1 MAKAKVKAASARAAQ
16 ERIIIIDGTPQPI
29 LPNVTYTL
37 SSGNR
42 CWIKVDCDKD
52 AIITIQE
59 NTDPLTI
66 IVQGRV
72 KNRWILIPQ
81 NSYNFTVDTLS
92 SATITFTGKEIPDD
106 PAIAE
111 LPTPA
116 LPNTT
121 YKAPAAL
128 AVAEGKGYAISLVS
142 DVPATLLIQSIKD
155 NKVMCEYKPLIG
167 QAAQDIFVS
176 QGTDFHF
183 YLDSDRSANVSI
195 VEVASVAVKS

>member
-16 ERIIIIDGTPQPI
+16 ERIIIDGTPQPI

-37 SSGNR
+37 SPGNR

-81 NSYNFTVDTLS
+81 NNYNFTVDTLS
-92 SATITFTGKEIPDD
+92 SATITFTGKEILDD
-106 PAIAE
+106 RAIAE

>member
-1 MAKAKVKAASARAAQ
+1 MAKAKAKTASARAAK
-16 ERIIIIDGTPQPI
+16 ETIVIDGTPQPV

-37 SSGNR
+37 SPGNR

-81 NSYNFTVDTLS
+81 NSYDFTVDTLS
-92 SATITFTGKEIPDD
+92 SAKITFTGKEIPDD

-111 LPTPA
+111 LPTPV

-155 NKVMCEYKPLIG
+155 NEVMCEYKPLIG

>member
-1 MAKAKVKAASARAAQ
+1 MAKEKAKSVRAGG
-16 ERIIIIDGTPQPI
+16 INIVVDGTPQI
-29 LPNVTYTL
+29 VEPNYVYSL
-37 SSGNR
+37 SIGNR
-42 CWIKVDCDKD
+42 MKYFVACDKE
-52 AIITIQE
+52 AIIRIVNDNTQE
-59 NTDPLTI
+59 V
-66 IVQGRV
+66 IVDGRV
-72 KNRWILIPQ
+72 KNQWLIAPAGQ
-81 NSYNFTVDTLS
+81 YTFQVSTLS
-92 SATITFTGKEIPDD
+92 SAKVTFTGKEIPDD
-106 PAIAE
+106 SAIAE

-155 NKVMCEYKPLIG
+155 DKVMCEYKPLIG

>member
-1 MAKAKVKAASARAAQ
+1 MAKAKAKSVRAGG
-16 ERIIIIDGTPQPI
+16 INIVVDGTPQTVE
-29 LPNVTYTL
+29 PNYVYSL
-37 SSGNR
+37 SIGNR
-42 CWIKVDCDKD
+42 MKYFVACDKD
-52 AIITIQE
+52 AIIRIVNDNTQE
-59 NTDPLTI
+59 V
-66 IVQGRV
+66 IVDGRV
-72 KNRWILIPQ
+72 KNQWLIAPAGQ
-81 NSYNFTVDTLS
+81 YTFQVQSLS
-92 SATITFTGKEIPDD
+92 SAKITFTGKEIPDD

-155 NKVMCEYKPLIG
+155 NEVMCEYKPLIG

>member
-1 MAKAKVKAASARAAQ
+1 MAKAKAKSVRAGG
-16 ERIIIIDGTPQPI
+16 INIVVDGTPQTVE
-29 LPNVTYTL
+29 PNYVYSL
-37 SSGNR
+37 SIGNR
-42 CWIKVDCDKD
+42 MKYFVACDKD
-52 AIITIQE
+52 SIIRIVEDNTQE
-59 NTDPLTI
+59 V
-66 IVQGRV
+66 IVDGRV
-72 KNRWILIPQ
+72 KNQWLIAPAGQ
-81 NSYNFTVDTLS
+81 YTFQVQTLS
-92 SATITFTGKEIPDD
+92 SAKVTFTGKEIPDD

-155 NKVMCEYKPLIG
+155 NEVMCEYKPLIG

>member
-1 MAKAKVKAASARAAQ
+1 MAKAKAKSVRAGD
-16 ERIIIIDGTPQPI
+16 INIVVDGTPQTVE
-29 LPNVTYTL
+29 PNYVYSLTI
-37 SSGNR
+37 GNR
-42 CWIKVDCDKD
+42 MKYFVACDKD
-52 AIITIQE
+52 AIIR
-59 NTDPLTI
+59 
-66 IVQGRV
+66 IVDDTGNERVIVDGRV
-72 KNRWILIPQ
+72 KNQWLIAPAGQ
-81 NSYNFTVDTLS
+81 YTFQVQTLS
-92 SATITFTGKEIPDD
+92 SAKVTFTGKELPDD

-121 YKAPAAL
+121 YKTPAAL

-155 NKVMCEYKPLIG
+155 NEVMCEYKPLIG

>member
-1 MAKAKVKAASARAAQ
+1 MAKAKAKSVRAGD
-16 ERIIIIDGTPQPI
+16 INIVVDGTPQTVE
-29 LPNVTYTL
+29 PNYVYSLTI
-37 SSGNR
+37 GNR
-42 CWIKVDCDKD
+42 MKYFVACDKD
-52 AIITIQE
+52 AIIR
-59 NTDPLTI
+59 
-66 IVQGRV
+66 IVDDTGNEKVIVDGRV
-72 KNRWILIPQ
+72 KNQWLIAPAGQ
-81 NSYNFTVDTLS
+81 YTFQVQTLS
-92 SATITFTGKEIPDD
+92 SAKVTFTGKEILDD

-121 YKAPAAL
+121 YKTPAAL

-155 NKVMCEYKPLIG
+155 NEVMCEYKPLIG

>member
-1 MAKAKVKAASARAAQ
+1 M
-16 ERIIIIDGTPQPI
+16 DGTPQTVE
-29 LPNVTYTL
+29 PNYVYSLTI
-37 SSGNR
+37 GNR
-42 CWIKVDCDKD
+42 MKYFVACDKD
-52 AIITIQE
+52 AIIR
-59 NTDPLTI
+59 
-66 IVQGRV
+66 IVDDTGNEKVIVDGRV
-72 KNRWILIPQ
+72 KNQWLIAPAGQ
-81 NSYNFTVDTLS
+81 YTFQVQTLS
-92 SATITFTGKEIPDD
+92 SAKVTFTGKEIPDD

-121 YKAPAAL
+121 YKTPAAL

-155 NKVMCEYKPLIG
+155 NEVMCEYKPLIG

>member
-16 ERIIIIDGTPQPI
+16 ERIIIDGTPQPI

-37 SSGNR
+37 SPGKR

-81 NSYNFTVDTLS
+81 TSYNFTVDTLS

>member
-1 MAKAKVKAASARAAQ
+1 MAKVKAKSVRAGG
-16 ERIIIIDGTPQPI
+16 INIVVDGTPQTVE
-29 LPNVTYTL
+29 PNYVYSLTI
-37 SSGNR
+37 GNR
-42 CWIKVDCDKD
+42 MKYFVACDKD
-52 AIITIQE
+52 AIIR
-59 NTDPLTI
+59 
-66 IVQGRV
+66 IVDDTGNEKVIVDGRV
-72 KNRWILIPQ
+72 KNQWLIAPAGQ
-81 NSYNFTVDTLS
+81 YIFQVSTLS
-92 SATITFTGKEIPDD
+92 SAKVTFTGKEIPDD

>member
-16 ERIIIIDGTPQPI
+16 ERIIIDGTPQPI

-92 SATITFTGKEIPDD
+92 SATITFTGKEILDD

>member
-1 MAKAKVKAASARAAQ
+1 MAKAKVKSVRAGD
-16 ERIIIIDGTPQPI
+16 INIVVDGTPQTVE
-29 LPNVTYTL
+29 PNYVYSLTI
-37 SSGNR
+37 GNR
-42 CWIKVDCDKD
+42 MKYFVACDKD
-52 AIITIQE
+52 AIIR
-59 NTDPLTI
+59 
-66 IVQGRV
+66 IVEDTGNEKVIVDGQV
-72 KNRWILIPQ
+72 KNQWLIAPMGQ
-81 NSYNFTVDTLS
+81 YTFQVQTLS
-92 SATITFTGKEIPDD
+92 SAKVTFTGKEIPDD

-121 YKAPAAL
+121 YKTPAAL

-155 NKVMCEYKPLIG
+155 NEVMCEYKPLIG

>member
-1 MAKAKVKAASARAAQ
+1 MAKAKAKSVRAGN
-16 ERIIIIDGTPQPI
+16 INIVVDGTPQTVE
-29 LPNVTYTL
+29 PNYVYSLTI
-37 SSGNR
+37 GNR
-42 CWIKVDCDKD
+42 MKYFVACDKD
-52 AIITIQE
+52 AIIR
-59 NTDPLTI
+59 
-66 IVQGRV
+66 IVDDTGNEKVIVDGRV
-72 KNRWILIPQ
+72 KNQWLIAPAGQ
-81 NSYNFTVDTLS
+81 YTFQVQTLS
-92 SATITFTGKEIPDD
+92 SAKVTFTGKELPDD
-106 PAIAE
+106 PAIVE

-121 YKAPAAL
+121 YKTPAAL

-155 NKVMCEYKPLIG
+155 NEVMCEYKPLIG

>member
-1 MAKAKVKAASARAAQ
+1 MAKVKAKSVRAGG
-16 ERIIIIDGTPQPI
+16 INIVVDGTPQTVE
-29 LPNVTYTL
+29 PNYVYSLT
-37 SSGNR
+37 SGNR
-42 CWIKVDCDKD
+42 LKYFVACDKD
-52 AIITIQE
+52 AIIR
-59 NTDPLTI
+59 
-66 IVQGRV
+66 IVDDTGNEKVIVDGRV
-72 KNRWILIPQ
+72 KNQWLIAPAGQ
-81 NSYNFTVDTLS
+81 YTFQVLTLS
-92 SATITFTGKEIPDD
+92 SAKVTFTGKEIPDD

-155 NKVMCEYKPLIG
+155 NEVMCEYKPLIG

>member
-16 ERIIIIDGTPQPI
+16 EIIVIDGTPQPI

-37 SSGNR
+37 DTLNR

-59 NTDPLTI
+59 STNPLTI
-66 IVQGRV
+66 IVQGWV
-72 KNRWILIPQ
+72 KNCWILIPQ
-81 NSYNFTVDTLS
+81 NGYNFTVDTLS

-142 DVPATLLIQSIKD
+142 DVPATLLIQSVKD
-155 NKVMCEYKPLIG
+155 NEVMCEYKPLIG

>member
-1 MAKAKVKAASARAAQ
+1 MAKAKAKSVRAGG
-16 ERIIIIDGTPQPI
+16 INIVVDGTPQTVE
-29 LPNVTYTL
+29 PNYVYSL
-37 SSGNR
+37 SIGNR
-42 CWIKVDCDKD
+42 MKYFVACDKD
-52 AIITIQE
+52 SIIRIVDDNTQE
-59 NTDPLTI
+59 V
-66 IVQGRV
+66 IVDGRV
-72 KNRWILIPQ
+72 KNQWLIAPMGQ
-81 NSYNFTVDTLS
+81 YTFQVQTLS
-92 SATITFTGKEIPDD
+92 SAKVTFTGKEIPDD

-155 NKVMCEYKPLIG
+155 NEVMCEYKPLIG

>member
-16 ERIIIIDGTPQPI
+16 ERIIIDGTPQPI

-37 SSGNR
+37 SPGNR

-106 PAIAE
+106 LAIAE

>member
-1 MAKAKVKAASARAAQ
+1 MAKAKAKSVRAGG
-16 ERIIIIDGTPQPI
+16 INIVVDGTPQTVE
-29 LPNVTYTL
+29 PNYVYSL
-37 SSGNR
+37 SIGNR
-42 CWIKVDCDKD
+42 MKYFVACDKD
-52 AIITIQE
+52 AIIR
-59 NTDPLTI
+59 
-66 IVQGRV
+66 IVDDIGNEKVIVDGRV
-72 KNRWILIPQ
+72 KNQWLIAPAGQ
-81 NSYNFTVDTLS
+81 YTFQVQTLS
-92 SATITFTGKEIPDD
+92 SAKITFTGKEIPDD

-155 NKVMCEYKPLIG
+155 NEVVCEYKPLIG

>member
-16 ERIIIIDGTPQPI
+16 ERIIIDGTPQPI
-29 LPNVTYTL
+29 LPNVTYIL

-92 SATITFTGKEIPDD
+92 SATITFTGKEILDD

>member
-1 MAKAKVKAASARAAQ
+1 MAKVKAKSVRAGG
-16 ERIIIIDGTPQPI
+16 INIVVDGTPQTVE
-29 LPNVTYTL
+29 PNYVYSLTI
-37 SSGNR
+37 GNR
-42 CWIKVDCDKD
+42 MKYFVACDKD
-52 AIITIQE
+52 AIIR
-59 NTDPLTI
+59 
-66 IVQGRV
+66 IVEDTGNEKVIVDGRV
-72 KNRWILIPQ
+72 KNQWLIASAGQ
-81 NSYNFTVDTLS
+81 YTFQVQTLS
-92 SATITFTGKEIPDD
+92 SAKVTFTGKEIPDD

-121 YKAPAAL
+121 YKTPAAL

-155 NKVMCEYKPLIG
+155 NEVMCEYKPLIG

>member
-1 MAKAKVKAASARAAQ
+1 MAKAKAKSVRAGG
-16 ERIIIIDGTPQPI
+16 INIVVDGTPQTVE
-29 LPNVTYTL
+29 PNYVYSL
-37 SSGNR
+37 SIGNR
-42 CWIKVDCDKD
+42 MKYFVACDKD
-52 AIITIQE
+52 AVIRIVNDNTQE
-59 NTDPLTI
+59 V
-66 IVQGRV
+66 IVDGRV
-72 KNRWILIPQ
+72 KNQWLIAPAGQ
-81 NSYNFTVDTLS
+81 YTFQVQTLS
-92 SATITFTGKEIPDD
+92 SAKITFTGKEIPDD

-155 NKVMCEYKPLIG
+155 NEVMCEYKPLIG

>member
-1 MAKAKVKAASARAAQ
+1 MAKVKAKSVRAGG
-16 ERIIIIDGTPQPI
+16 INIVVDGTPQTVE
-29 LPNVTYTL
+29 PNYVYSL
-37 SSGNR
+37 SIGNR
-42 CWIKVDCDKD
+42 MKYFVACDKD
-52 AIITIQE
+52 AIIR
-59 NTDPLTI
+59 
-66 IVQGRV
+66 IVEDTGNEKVIVDGRV
-72 KNRWILIPQ
+72 KNQWLIAPAGQ
-81 NSYNFTVDTLS
+81 YTFQVQTLS
-92 SATITFTGKEIPDD
+92 SAKVTFTGKELPDD

-121 YKAPAAL
+121 YKTPAAL

-155 NKVMCEYKPLIG
+155 NEVMCEYKPLIG

>member
-1 MAKAKVKAASARAAQ
+1 MAKAKAKSVRAGD
-16 ERIIIIDGTPQPI
+16 INIVVDGTPQTVE
-29 LPNVTYTL
+29 PNYVYSLTI
-37 SSGNR
+37 GNR
-42 CWIKVDCDKD
+42 MKYFVACDKD
-52 AIITIQE
+52 AIIR
-59 NTDPLTI
+59 
-66 IVQGRV
+66 IVEDTGNEKVIVDGRV
-72 KNRWILIPQ
+72 KNQWLIAPAGQ
-81 NSYNFTVDTLS
+81 YTFQVQTLS
-92 SATITFTGKEIPDD
+92 SAKVTFTGKELPDD

-121 YKAPAAL
+121 YKTPAAL

-155 NKVMCEYKPLIG
+155 NEVMCEYKPLIG

>member
-16 ERIIIIDGTPQPI
+16 ERIIIDGTPQPI

-81 NSYNFTVDTLS
+81 NSYNFMVDTLS

>member
-1 MAKAKVKAASARAAQ
+1 MAKAKAKSVRAGD
-16 ERIIIIDGTPQPI
+16 INIVVDGTPQTVE
-29 LPNVTYTL
+29 PNYVYSLTI
-37 SSGNR
+37 GNR
-42 CWIKVDCDKD
+42 MKYFVACDKD
-52 AIITIQE
+52 AIIR
-59 NTDPLTI
+59 
-66 IVQGRV
+66 IVDDTGNEKVIVDGRV
-72 KNRWILIPQ
+72 KNQWLIAPAGQ
-81 NSYNFTVDTLS
+81 YTFQVQTLS
-92 SATITFTGKEIPDD
+92 SAKVTFTGKELPDD

-121 YKAPAAL
+121 YKTPAAL

-155 NKVMCEYKPLIG
+155 NEVMCEYKPLIG

>member
-1 MAKAKVKAASARAAQ
+1 MAKAKAKSVRAGD
-16 ERIIIIDGTPQPI
+16 INIVVDGTPQTVE
-29 LPNVTYTL
+29 PNYVYSLTI
-37 SSGNR
+37 GNR
-42 CWIKVDCDKD
+42 MKYFVACDKD
-52 AIITIQE
+52 AIIR
-59 NTDPLTI
+59 
-66 IVQGRV
+66 IVDDTGNEKVIVDGRV
-72 KNRWILIPQ
+72 KNQWLIAPAGQ
-81 NSYNFTVDTLS
+81 YTFQVQTLS
-92 SATITFTGKEIPDD
+92 SAKVTFTGKEIPDD

-121 YKAPAAL
+121 YKTPAAL

-155 NKVMCEYKPLIG
+155 NEVMCEYKPLIG

>member
-1 MAKAKVKAASARAAQ
+1 MAKAKAKSVRAGD
-16 ERIIIIDGTPQPI
+16 INIVVDGTPQTVE
-29 LPNVTYTL
+29 PNYVYSLTI
-37 SSGNR
+37 GNR
-42 CWIKVDCDKD
+42 MKYFVACDKE
-52 AIITIQE
+52 AIIR
-59 NTDPLTI
+59 
-66 IVQGRV
+66 IVDDTGNEKVIVDGRV
-72 KNRWILIPQ
+72 KNQWLIAPAGQ
-81 NSYNFTVDTLS
+81 YTFQVQTLS
-92 SATITFTGKEIPDD
+92 SAKVTFTGKEIPDD

-121 YKAPAAL
+121 YKTPAAL

-155 NKVMCEYKPLIG
+155 NEVMCEYKPLIG

>member
-1 MAKAKVKAASARAAQ
+1 MAKAKAKSVRAGG
-16 ERIIIIDGTPQPI
+16 INIVVDGTPQTVE
-29 LPNVTYTL
+29 PNYVYSLTI
-37 SSGNR
+37 GNR
-42 CWIKVDCDKD
+42 MKYFVACDKD
-52 AIITIQE
+52 AIIR
-59 NTDPLTI
+59 
-66 IVQGRV
+66 IVDDTGNEKVIVDGRV
-72 KNRWILIPQ
+72 KNQWLIAPAGQ
-81 NSYNFTVDTLS
+81 YTFQVQTLS
-92 SATITFTGKEIPDD
+92 SAKVTFTGKELPDD

-121 YKAPAAL
+121 YKTPAAL

>member
-1 MAKAKVKAASARAAQ
+1 MAKAKVKSVRAGG
-16 ERIIIIDGTPQPI
+16 INIVVDGTPQSV
-29 LPNVTYTL
+29 LPDYVYSL
-37 SSGNR
+37 SIGNR
-42 CWIKVDCDKD
+42 MKYFVACDKD
-52 AIITIQE
+52 AIIR
-59 NTDPLTI
+59 
-66 IVQGRV
+66 IVDDTGQATVIVDGRV
-72 KNRWILIPQ
+72 KNQWLICPAGQ
-81 NSYNFTVDTLS
+81 YTFQVQTLS
-92 SATITFTGKEIPDD
+92 TATVVFTGQEIPDD
-106 PAIAE
+106 LAIAE

-155 NKVMCEYKPLIG
+155 DKVMCEYKPLIG

-195 VEVASVAVKS
+195 VEVASVAVKF

>member
-1 MAKAKVKAASARAAQ
+1 MAKAKVKSVRAGG
-16 ERIIIIDGTPQPI
+16 INIVVDGTPQSV
-29 LPNVTYTL
+29 LPDYVYSL
-37 SSGNR
+37 SIGNR
-42 CWIKVDCDKD
+42 MKYFVACDKD
-52 AIITIQE
+52 AIIR
-59 NTDPLTI
+59 
-66 IVQGRV
+66 IVDDTGQATVIVDGRV
-72 KNRWILIPQ
+72 KNQWLICPAGQ
-81 NSYNFTVDTLS
+81 YTFQVQTLS
-92 SATITFTGKEIPDD
+92 TATVVFTGQEISDD
-106 PAIAE
+106 LAIAE

-155 NKVMCEYKPLIG
+155 DKVMCEYKPLIG

-195 VEVASVAVKS
+195 VEVASVAVKF

>member
-1 MAKAKVKAASARAAQ
+1 MAKAKVKSVRAGG
-16 ERIIIIDGTPQPI
+16 INIVVDGTPQTVE
-29 LPNVTYTL
+29 PNYVYSL
-37 SSGNR
+37 SIGNR
-42 CWIKVDCDKD
+42 MKYFVACDKD
-52 AIITIQE
+52 AIIR
-59 NTDPLTI
+59 
-66 IVQGRV
+66 IVDDTGNEKVIVDGRV
-72 KNRWILIPQ
+72 KNQWLIAPAGQ
-81 NSYNFTVDTLS
+81 YTFQVQTLS
-92 SATITFTGKEIPDD
+92 SAKVTFTGKEIPDD

-155 NKVMCEYKPLIG
+155 DKVMCEYKPLIG

>member
-1 MAKAKVKAASARAAQ
+1 MAKAKAKSVRAGG
-16 ERIIIIDGTPQPI
+16 INIVVDGTPQTVE
-29 LPNVTYTL
+29 PNYVYSLTI
-37 SSGNR
+37 GNR
-42 CWIKVDCDKD
+42 MKYFVACDKD
-52 AIITIQE
+52 AIIRIVNDNSQE
-59 NTDPLTI
+59 V
-66 IVQGRV
+66 IVDGRV
-72 KNRWILIPQ
+72 KNQWLIVPAGQ
-81 NSYNFTVDTLS
+81 YTFQVLTLS
-92 SATITFTGKEIPDD
+92 SAKITFTGKEIPDD

-155 NKVMCEYKPLIG
+155 NEVMCEYKPLIG

>member
-1 MAKAKVKAASARAAQ
+1 MAKAKAKSVRAGG
-16 ERIIIIDGTPQPI
+16 INIVVDGTPQTVE
-29 LPNVTYTL
+29 PNYVYSL
-37 SSGNR
+37 SIGNR
-42 CWIKVDCDKD
+42 MKYFVACDKD
-52 AIITIQE
+52 AVIRIVNDNTQE
-59 NTDPLTI
+59 V
-66 IVQGRV
+66 IVDGRV
-72 KNRWILIPQ
+72 KNQWLIAPAGQ
-81 NSYNFTVDTLS
+81 YTFQVQTLS
-92 SATITFTGKEIPDD
+92 SAKITFTGKEILDD

>member
-1 MAKAKVKAASARAAQ
+1 MAKAKAKSVRAGG
-16 ERIIIIDGTPQPI
+16 INIVVDGTPQTVE
-29 LPNVTYTL
+29 PNYVYSLTI
-37 SSGNR
+37 GNR
-42 CWIKVDCDKD
+42 MKYFVACDKD
-52 AIITIQE
+52 AIIR
-59 NTDPLTI
+59 
-66 IVQGRV
+66 IVDDTGNEKVIVDGRV
-72 KNRWILIPQ
+72 KNQWLIAPAGQ
-81 NSYNFTVDTLS
+81 YTFQVQTLS
-92 SATITFTGKEIPDD
+92 SAKVTFTGKEIPDD

-121 YKAPAAL
+121 YKTPAAL

-155 NKVMCEYKPLIG
+155 NEVMCEYKPLIG

>member
-16 ERIIIIDGTPQPI
+16 ETIVIDGTPQPV

-37 SSGNR
+37 NASNR

-59 NTDPLTI
+59 STDPLTI

-81 NSYNFTVDTLS
+81 NGYNFTVDTLS

-106 PAIAE
+106 SAIAE

-121 YKAPAAL
+121 YKTPAAL

-155 NKVMCEYKPLIG
+155 NEVMCEYKPLIG

>member
-1 MAKAKVKAASARAAQ
+1 MAKAKVKAASARAVQ
-16 ERIIIIDGTPQPI
+16 ETIVIDGTPQPV

-37 SSGNR
+37 DTSKR

-59 NTDPLTI
+59 STDPLTI

-81 NSYNFTVDTLS
+81 NGYNFTVDTLS

-121 YKAPAAL
+121 YKTPAAL

-155 NKVMCEYKPLIG
+155 NEVMCEYKPLIG

>member
-1 MAKAKVKAASARAAQ
+1 MAKAKAKSVRAGG
-16 ERIIIIDGTPQPI
+16 INIVVDGTPQTVE
-29 LPNVTYTL
+29 PNYVYSL
-37 SSGNR
+37 SIGKR
-42 CWIKVDCDKD
+42 MKYFVACDKD
-52 AIITIQE
+52 SIIRIVNDNTQE
-59 NTDPLTI
+59 V
-66 IVQGRV
+66 IVDGRV
-72 KNRWILIPQ
+72 KNQWLIAPAGQ
-81 NSYNFTVDTLS
+81 YTFQVQTLS
-92 SATITFTGKEIPDD
+92 SAKVTFTGKEIPDD

-155 NKVMCEYKPLIG
+155 NEVMCEYKPLIG

>member
-1 MAKAKVKAASARAAQ
+1 MAKAKAKSVRAGG
-16 ERIIIIDGTPQPI
+16 INIVVDGTPQTVE
-29 LPNVTYTL
+29 PNYVYSLTI
-37 SSGNR
+37 GNR
-42 CWIKVDCDKD
+42 MKYFVACDKD
-52 AIITIQE
+52 AIIR
-59 NTDPLTI
+59 
-66 IVQGRV
+66 IVDDTGNEKVIVDGRV
-72 KNRWILIPQ
+72 KNQWLIAPAGQ
-81 NSYNFTVDTLS
+81 YTFQVQTLS
-92 SATITFTGKEIPDD
+92 SAKVTFTGKELPDD

-121 YKAPAAL
+121 YKTPAAL

-155 NKVMCEYKPLIG
+155 NEVMCEYKPLIG

>member
-1 MAKAKVKAASARAAQ
+1 MAKEKAKSVRAGG
-16 ERIIIIDGTPQPI
+16 INIVVDGTPQI
-29 LPNVTYTL
+29 VEPNYVYSL
-37 SSGNR
+37 SIGNR
-42 CWIKVDCDKD
+42 VKYFVACDKE
-52 AIITIQE
+52 AIIRIVNDNTQE
-59 NTDPLTI
+59 V
-66 IVQGRV
+66 IVDGRV
-72 KNRWILIPQ
+72 KNQWLIAPAGQ
-81 NSYNFTVDTLS
+81 YTFQVSTLS
-92 SATITFTGKEIPDD
+92 SAKVTFTGKEIPDD

-128 AVAEGKGYAISLVS
+128 AVVEGKGYVISLVS

-167 QAAQDIFVS
+167 QAAQDIFLS

-195 VEVASVAVKS
+195 IEFASIAVKS

>member
-1 MAKAKVKAASARAAQ
+1 MAKAKVKSVRAGGAN
-16 ERIIIIDGTPQPI
+16 IIVDGTPQSV
-29 LPNVTYTL
+29 LPDYVYSL
-37 SSGNR
+37 SIGNR
-42 CWIKVDCDKD
+42 MKYFVACDKD
-52 AIITIQE
+52 AIIR
-59 NTDPLTI
+59 
-66 IVQGRV
+66 IVDDTGQATVIVDGRV
-72 KNRWILIPQ
+72 KNQWLICPAGQ
-81 NSYNFTVDTLS
+81 YTFQVQTLS
-92 SATITFTGKEIPDD
+92 TATVVFTGQEIPDD

-155 NKVMCEYKPLIG
+155 DKVMCEYKPLIG